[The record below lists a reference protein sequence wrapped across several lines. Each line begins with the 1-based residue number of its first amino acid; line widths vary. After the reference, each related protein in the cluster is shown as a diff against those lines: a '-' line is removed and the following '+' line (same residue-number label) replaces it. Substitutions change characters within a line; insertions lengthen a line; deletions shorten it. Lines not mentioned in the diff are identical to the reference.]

1 MAGAPMTTILD
12 PLHLPLHGSR
22 LIEASAG
29 TGKTWTIAALYLRLI
44 LGHGAEGERFARAL
58 LPEDILVMTFTRAA
72 TQELKERIRD
82 RLQSAARYFLG
93 SDHATPPDPFLE
105 TLLADYSSPKTRAQ
119 AAHQLVLAA
128 DAMDDS
134 AIFTIDA
141 WCQRTLREHA
151 FATGSDFRETLLLD
165 ETDLRDDAVRDFWR
179 QEIYPLS
186 EPALSEVIQL
196 FSSPDKVRQET
207 ETLCRLDPPL
217 PAPKSTLA
225 DWLPAAVTAPRRQLA
240 ALKAQ
245 WAAEHDAFAEWLL
258 GLVNGPKANNPLNGN
273 SLSAAIVTRTL
284 AALRDWADHSDIL
297 IPDEPDKCQ
306 RLSASKLPDYC
317 KNKPPLV
324 VHPAAELL
332 DTLLSELEA
341 IAQQFTQLY
350 GEIRSH
356 AAAWINARL
365 SQLKAQSGQVSF
377 TDYQQRLAGVLHD
390 KTQGPALAARLRQ
403 KYPAA
408 LIDEFQDTS
417 ALQYQVFD
425 DIYHAADNDPDTLL
439 LLIGDP
445 KQSIYAFRGAD
456 IDSYLQARRLTEGRH
471 YALGINYRS
480 SHALVSALN
489 TLYTAAEHDDPQGA
503 FAHAAPGADNPLPYQ
518 PVQAHGHEKHWQTA
532 GQPAP
537 ALTFWAATESLTK
550 DHYKALLSE
559 QTAECIATLLAD
571 PTAGFAA
578 DGKDPKPVQPKDI
591 AILVRDRHEAASI
604 RQALNRRQLR
614 SVFLSA
620 QDSVYASEE
629 ARELLLWLEAVAEPE
644 DARRLRVALALPL
657 LRQTLSALD
666 AFNQDEAAWEA
677 QLEQFQDLSRQ
688 WRRQGVLA
696 MLHHG
701 IHQFGIAA
709 RLLTQPEGERRLTNL
724 LHLGELLQQAS
735 ATLDGPEALIRHL
748 REAIAAGSDQSGAHI
763 LRLESDAELL
773 RVVTIHAAKGL
784 QYPLVFLPFIA
795 TSKAARASPFTVTHS
810 AEGQP
815 AIRWESGDTAAAERA
830 RLQEDLR
837 LLYVALSRAEHA
849 LWLGLAAPK
858 NAGTPIFASSAIAH
872 LLGSERP
879 ARDLATLLEDCARL
893 SPEIRV
899 ETLANDIPTTLAVQ
913 HCNNT
918 LNPPAEYTASF
929 EKHWGVASFSHL
941 VRDLAADPSAPLT
954 PRRAQTG
961 APWHRY
967 PQGRNAG
974 SFLHDQLQHLA
985 QNGFAQTGQDLFA
998 ERLRKAC
1005 TQADLSN
1012 WAEETAE
1019 WLQAIVHSPLAP
1031 LPATLH
1037 DLTDYQSEMAFWF
1050 PSDAL
1055 RSDDLDRLCKQ
1066 HIFPGAERPK
1076 LPQRVIHGMMRGF
1089 VDLVFSHAGRYYVL
1103 DYKSNVLGGG
1113 DAEYHAEA
1121 LRDATLGHR
1130 YELQS
1135 SLYQLALHRL
1145 LRQRMGNSYRP
1156 ATQLGG
1162 TLFFFLRGLRG
1173 PEQGMLH
1180 LPADLALLD
1189 ALDGLFGLPQ
1199 RIAQP

>member
-1 MAGAPMTTILD
+1 MTTILD
-12 PLHLPLHGSR
+12 PLHLPLRGSR

-44 LGHGAEGERFARAL
+44 LGHGREDECFTRAL

-82 RLQSAARYFLG
+82 RLQHAAQYFRRT
-93 SDHATPPDPFLE
+93 DTPAEPDAFLE
-105 TLLADYSSPKTRAQ
+105 ALLADHPDPKARAQ

-165 ETDLRDDAVRDFWR
+165 ETDLRNDAVRDFWR
-179 QEIYPLS
+179 QEIYPLT
-186 EPALSEVIQL
+186 EPALSEVLQL
-196 FSSPDKVRQET
+196 FSSPDKVQQET
-207 ETLCRLDPPL
+207 DALRRLDPPL
-217 PAPKSTLA
+217 PAPVSTLA

-240 ALKAQ
+240 ALKVQ

-258 GLVNGPKANNPLNGN
+258 GILQGPKSSNPLNGK
-273 SLSAAIVTRTL
+273 SISVAIVTRTL
-284 AALRDWADHSDIL
+284 AALRGWADRPEIL
-297 IPDEPDKCQ
+297 LPDELAMCQ
-306 RLSASKLPDYC
+306 RLTASNLPSYC
-317 KNKPPLV
+317 NKNQTITPP
-324 VHPAAELL
+324 PAAEVL
-332 DTLLSELEA
+332 DTLFSALEA
-341 IAQQFTQLY
+341 IAQQFTQLH
-350 GEIRSH
+350 GAIRSH

-365 SQLKAQSGQVSF
+365 SQLKARSGQVSF

-390 KTQGPALAARLRQ
+390 KIQGPALAARLRQ

-417 ALQYQVFD
+417 ALQYQLFD

-489 TLYTAAEHDDPQGA
+489 ALYTAAEHTDTQGA
-503 FAHAAPGADNPLPYQ
+503 FAYAAPGADNPLPYQ
-518 PVQAHGHEKHWQTA
+518 PVRAHGHEKLWQVA
-532 GQPAP
+532 KQPAP
-537 ALTFWAATESLTK
+537 ALTFWAATGSLTK

-559 QTAECIATLLAD
+559 QAAECIATLLAD
-571 PTAGFAA
+571 PTAVFAE

-591 AILVRDRHEAASI
+591 AILVRDRFEAASI
-604 RQALNRRQLR
+604 RQALHRRQLR
-614 SVFLSA
+614 SVFLSER
-620 QDSVYASEE
+620 DSVYTSHE
-629 ARELLLWLEAVAEPE
+629 ARDLLLWLEAVADPE

-657 LRQTLSALD
+657 LGQPLSILD
-666 AFNQDEAAWEA
+666 AFNQDETAWEA

-696 MLHHG
+696 MLHHS

-748 REAIAAGSDQSGAHI
+748 HEAIAAGSDQSDAHI

-773 RVVTIHAAKGL
+773 RVVTVHAAKGL

-795 TSKAARASPFTVTHS
+795 TSKVARASPFTVTHS
-810 AEGQP
+810 AAGQP
-815 AIRWESGDTAAAERA
+815 AIHWESGDTAAAERA

-837 LLYVALSRAEHA
+837 LLYVALTRAEHA

-858 NAGTPIFASSAIAH
+858 TAGTPIFASSAVAH

-899 ETLANDIPTTLAVQ
+899 EMLTNNIPTTLAVQ

-918 LNPPAEYTASF
+918 LNPPAEYPASF

-974 SFLHDQLQHLA
+974 SFLHDQLQRLA

-998 ERLRKAC
+998 EQLHKAC
-1005 TQADLSN
+1005 TQAGLSD
-1012 WAEETAE
+1012 WAEESAE
-1019 WLQAIVHSPLAP
+1019 WLQAIIHSPLAP

-1066 HIFPGAERPK
+1066 HVFPGAERPK

-1089 VDLVFSHAGRYYVL
+1089 MDLIFSHAGRYYVL

-1113 DAEYHAEA
+1113 DAEYHAGA

-1145 LRQRMGNSYRP
+1145 LRQRMGSSYRP

-1162 TLFFFLRGLRG
+1162 TLFFFLRGLHG

-1189 ALDGLFGLPQ
+1189 ALDDLFGLPQ
-1199 RIAQP
+1199 RIAQPCVSP

>member
-1 MAGAPMTTILD
+1 MTTILD

-29 TGKTWTIAALYLRLI
+29 TGKTWTIAALYLRMI
-44 LGHGAEGERFARAL
+44 LGHGSEAERFPRPL

-82 RLQSAARYFLG
+82 RLQTAARYFRG
-93 SDHATPPDPFLE
+93 TEHPARPDPFLE
-105 TLLADYSSPKTRAQ
+105 ALLADHPDPVVRAR
-119 AAHQLVLAA
+119 AAHQLALAA

-179 QEIYPLS
+179 QEVYPLS
-186 EPALSEVIQL
+186 EPALGEVLQL
-196 FSSPDKVRQET
+196 FSSPDKIRQET
-207 ETLCRLDPPL
+207 EALCKLDPPL
-217 PAPKSTLA
+217 PVPESTLA
-225 DWLPAAVTAPRRQLA
+225 DWLPDALAAPRRQLA
-240 ALKAQ
+240 TLKAQ
-245 WAAEHDAFAEWLL
+245 WAAEHDAFAEWLS
-258 GLVNGPKANNPLNGN
+258 GLVNGPKADNPLNGN
-273 SLSAAIVTRTL
+273 TLSAAIVSRAL
-284 AALRDWADHSDIL
+284 AALRDWADHSDPL

-306 RLSASKLPDYC
+306 RLSASKLPEYC

-324 VHPAAELL
+324 LHPAAETL
-332 DTLLSELEA
+332 DTLFRELET
-341 IAQQFTQLY
+341 IAQQFTRLH
-350 GEIRSH
+350 GEIRTH

-365 SQLKAQSGQVSF
+365 SRLKAQSGQVSF
-377 TDYQQRLAGVLHD
+377 ADYQRRLARVLRD

-417 ALQYQVFD
+417 TLQYQIFD
-425 DIYHAADNDPDTLL
+425 DIYHAADNNPDTLL

-456 IDSYLQARRLTEGRH
+456 IGSYLQARRLTEGRH
-471 YALGINYRS
+471 YALGTNYRS

-489 TLYTAAEHDDPQGA
+489 AIYTAAEHDDPQGA
-503 FAHAAPGADNPLPYQ
+503 FAYAAPGADNPLPYQ
-518 PVQAHGHEKHWQTA
+518 PVQAHGHQKVWRIHGKA
-532 GQPAP
+532 AP
-537 ALTFWAATESLTK
+537 ALTFWGAGEKLNKGDYLERCAAQ
-550 DHYKALLSE
+550 A
-559 QTAECIATLLAD
+559 AECIVGLLD
-571 PTAGFAA
+571 NPEAGFAQEGEITRRLEA
-578 DGKDPKPVQPKDI
+578 KDI

-604 RQALNRRQLR
+604 RQALHHRQLR
-614 SVFLSA
+614 SVFLSE

-657 LRQTLSALD
+657 LGQPLSALD
-666 AFNQDEAAWEA
+666 AFHQNETAWEA

-696 MLHHG
+696 MLHHS

-735 ATLDGPEALIRHL
+735 ATIDGPEALVRHL
-748 REAIAAGSDQSGAHI
+748 RQAIAAGSDQSDAHI
-763 LRLESDAELL
+763 LRLESDAGLL

-795 TSKAARASPFTVTHS
+795 TCKAARANPFTVIHS

-815 AIRWESGDTAAAERA
+815 AIHWESGDTTAAERA

-837 LLYVALSRAEHA
+837 LLYVALTRAEHA

-858 NAGTPIFASSAIAH
+858 TAGTPIFAGSAIAH
-872 LLGSERP
+872 LLGSERT

-893 SPEIRV
+893 SPEIVV
-899 ETLANDIPTTLAVQ
+899 ETLPDSIPTTLFVRPR
-913 HCNNT
+913 NNAH
-918 LNPPAEYTASF
+918 NPPAEYTASF

-941 VRDLAADPSAPLT
+941 VRELPADPAAPPT
-954 PRRAQTG
+954 PRRAQAG

-967 PQGRNAG
+967 PQGMNAG
-974 SFLHDQLQHLA
+974 TFLHDQLQRLA
-985 QNGFAQTGQDLFA
+985 QNGFAQIGQDHFVEQLH
-998 ERLRKAC
+998 KTC
-1005 TQADLSN
+1005 TQAGLGD
-1012 WAEETAE
+1012 WVGETAE

-1031 LPATLH
+1031 LTAALCDLSDTL
-1037 DLTDYQSEMAFWF
+1037 SEMAFWF

-1055 RSDDLDRLCKQ
+1055 RSDDLDRLCQQ
-1066 HIFPGAERPK
+1066 HIFPGADRPR

-1089 VDLVFSHAGRYYVL
+1089 MDLVFEQGGRYYVL
-1103 DYKSNVLGGG
+1103 DYKSNVLGSE
-1113 DAEYHAEA
+1113 DADYHAKA

-1145 LRQRMGNSYRP
+1145 LRQRMGSRYRP
-1156 ATQLGG
+1156 ETHLGG
-1162 TLFFFLRGLRG
+1162 TLFFFLRGLQG
-1173 PEQGMLH
+1173 PERGVLH

-1189 ALDGLFGLPQ
+1189 ALDGLFGWPQ
-1199 RIAQP
+1199 RATQP

>member
-1 MAGAPMTTILD
+1 MAGAPVTTILD

-44 LGHGAEGERFARAL
+44 LGHGAEGERFTRAL

-82 RLQSAARYFLG
+82 RLQTAAQYFRRTD
-93 SDHATPPDPFLE
+93 SPTAPDSLLE
-105 TLLADYSSPKTRAQ
+105 ALLADYAAPRTRAQ
-119 AAHQLVLAA
+119 AAHQLALAA

-179 QEIYPLS
+179 QEIYPLGES
-186 EPALSEVIQL
+186 ALSEILQL

-207 ETLCRLDPPL
+207 EALCRLDPPL
-217 PAPKSTLA
+217 PAPESSLA

-240 ALKAQ
+240 VLKAQ

-258 GLVNGPKANNPLNGN
+258 GIIQGPKADNPLNGK
-273 SLSAAIVTRTL
+273 SLSVAIVTRTL
-284 AALRDWADHSDIL
+284 AALHEWADCPEIL
-297 IPDEPDKCQ
+297 VPDELAMCQ
-306 RLSASKLPDYC
+306 RLTASNLPFYC
-317 KNKPPLV
+317 NKDKTITPP
-324 VHPAAELL
+324 PAAAVL
-332 DTLLSELEA
+332 DTLFSELET
-341 IAQQFTQLY
+341 ITQQFSQLH
-350 GEIRSH
+350 GAIRSH

-365 SQLKAQSGQVSF
+365 SQLKARSGQVSF
-377 TDYQQRLAGVLHD
+377 TDYQRRLAGVLHD
-390 KTQGPALAARLRQ
+390 NTQGPALAARLRQ

-417 ALQYQVFD
+417 ALQYQIFD

-471 YALGINYRS
+471 YALGTNYRS

-489 TLYTAAEHDDPQGA
+489 ALYTAAEHTDTQGA
-503 FAHAAPGADNPLPYQ
+503 FAYAAPGTDNPLPYQ
-518 PVQAHGHEKHWQTA
+518 PVRTHGHEKCWQT
-532 GQPAP
+532 GGLPAP

-559 QTAECIATLLAD
+559 QAAECIATLLAD
-571 PTAGFAA
+571 PTAVFAE
-578 DGKDPKPVQPKDI
+578 DGKNSKPVQPKDI

-604 RQALNRRQLR
+604 RQALHRRQLR
-614 SVFLSA
+614 SVFLSER
-620 QDSVYASEE
+620 DSVYTSHE
-629 ARELLLWLEAVAEPE
+629 ARDLLLWLEAVADPE

-657 LRQTLSALD
+657 LDQPLSTLD
-666 AFNQDEAAWEA
+666 AFNQDETVWET

-696 MLHHG
+696 MLHHS

-748 REAIAAGSDQSGAHI
+748 HEAIAAGSDQSDAHI

-810 AEGQP
+810 AEGQL

-837 LLYVALSRAEHA
+837 LLYVALTRAEHA

-899 ETLANDIPTTLAVQ
+899 ETLTNNIPTTLAVQ
-913 HCNNT
+913 HHNDAH
-918 LNPPAEYTASF
+918 NPPAEYTASF

-941 VRDLAADPSAPLT
+941 VRDLPADPSAPLT

-967 PQGRNAG
+967 PQGMNAG
-974 SFLHDQLQHLA
+974 TFLHEQLQRLA
-985 QNGFAQTGQDLFA
+985 LNGFVQTGQDHLA
-998 ERLRKAC
+998 EPLHKAC
-1005 TQADLSN
+1005 RQAGLGD
-1012 WAEETAE
+1012 WAEATAE
-1019 WLQAIVHSPLAP
+1019 WLRAIVHSPLAP

-1037 DLTDYQSEMAFWF
+1037 ELTDYQSEMAFWF

-1066 HIFPGAERPK
+1066 HIFPGADRPR

-1089 VDLVFSHAGRYYVL
+1089 MDLVFSHAGRYYVL
-1103 DYKSNVLGGG
+1103 DYKSNVLGSE
-1113 DAEYHAEA
+1113 DADYHAEA

-1145 LRQRMGNSYRP
+1145 LRQRMGSRYRP
-1156 ATQLGG
+1156 GIHLGG
-1162 TLFFFLRGLRG
+1162 TLFFFLRGLQG

-1199 RIAQP
+1199 CATQP

>member
-1 MAGAPMTTILD
+1 
-12 PLHLPLHGSR
+12 
-22 LIEASAG
+22 
-29 TGKTWTIAALYLRLI
+29 
-44 LGHGAEGERFARAL
+44 
-58 LPEDILVMTFTRAA
+58 
-72 TQELKERIRD
+72 
-82 RLQSAARYFLG
+82 
-93 SDHATPPDPFLE
+93 
-105 TLLADYSSPKTRAQ
+105 
-119 AAHQLVLAA
+119 
-128 DAMDDS
+128 
-134 AIFTIDA
+134 
-141 WCQRTLREHA
+141 
-151 FATGSDFRETLLLD
+151 
-165 ETDLRDDAVRDFWR
+165 
-179 QEIYPLS
+179 
-186 EPALSEVIQL
+186 
-196 FSSPDKVRQET
+196 
-207 ETLCRLDPPL
+207 
-217 PAPKSTLA
+217 LA

-240 ALKAQ
+240 ALKVQ

-258 GLVNGPKANNPLNGN
+258 GILQGPKSSNPLNGK
-273 SLSAAIVTRTL
+273 SISVAIVTRTL
-284 AALRDWADHSDIL
+284 AALRGWADRPEIL
-297 IPDEPDKCQ
+297 LPDELAMCQ
-306 RLSASKLPDYC
+306 RLTASNLPSYC
-317 KNKPPLV
+317 NKNQTITPP
-324 VHPAAELL
+324 PAAEVL
-332 DTLLSELEA
+332 DTLFSALEA
-341 IAQQFTQLY
+341 IAQQFTQLH
-350 GEIRSH
+350 GAIRSH

-365 SQLKAQSGQVSF
+365 SQLKARSGQVSF

-390 KTQGPALAARLRQ
+390 KFQGPALAARLRQ

-417 ALQYQVFD
+417 ALQYQIFD

-489 TLYTAAEHDDPQGA
+489 ALYTAAEHTDTQGA
-503 FAHAAPGADNPLPYQ
+503 FAYAAPGADNPLPYQ
-518 PVQAHGHEKHWQTA
+518 PVRAHGHEKLWQVA
-532 GQPAP
+532 KQPAP

-571 PTAGFAA
+571 PTAVFAE

-591 AILVRDRHEAASI
+591 AILVRDRFEAASI
-604 RQALNRRQLR
+604 RQALHRRQLR
-614 SVFLSA
+614 SVFLSER
-620 QDSVYASEE
+620 DSVYTSHE
-629 ARELLLWLEAVAEPE
+629 ARDLLLWLEAVADPE

-657 LRQTLSALD
+657 LGQPLSILD
-666 AFNQDEAAWEA
+666 AFNQDETAWEA

-696 MLHHG
+696 MLHHS

-748 REAIAAGSDQSGAHI
+748 HEAIAAGSDQNDAHI

-815 AIRWESGDTAAAERA
+815 AIHWESGDTTAAERA

-837 LLYVALSRAEHA
+837 LLYVALTRAEHA

-899 ETLANDIPTTLAVQ
+899 EMLTNNIPTTLAVQ
-913 HCNNT
+913 HYNNT
-918 LNPPAEYTASF
+918 LNPPAEYTTSF

-974 SFLHDQLQHLA
+974 SFLHDQLQRLA

-998 ERLRKAC
+998 EQLHKAC
-1005 TQADLSN
+1005 TQAGLSD
-1012 WAEETAE
+1012 WVEETAE

-1066 HIFPGAERPK
+1066 HVFPGAERPK

-1089 VDLVFSHAGRYYVL
+1089 MDLVFSHAGRYYVL

-1145 LRQRMGNSYRP
+1145 LRQRMGSSYRP

-1162 TLFFFLRGLRG
+1162 TLFFFLRGLHG

-1189 ALDGLFGLPQ
+1189 ALDDLFGLPQ
-1199 RIAQP
+1199 RIAQPCASP

>member
-1 MAGAPMTTILD
+1 MTTILD

-29 TGKTWTIAALYLRLI
+29 TGKTWTIAALYLRMI
-44 LGHGAEGERFARAL
+44 LGHGSEGERFPRPL

-82 RLQSAARYFLG
+82 RLQTAARYFRG
-93 SDHATPPDPFLE
+93 TEHPTRPDPFLE
-105 TLLADYSSPKTRAQ
+105 ALLADHPDPVVRAR
-119 AAHQLVLAA
+119 AAHQLALAA

-179 QEIYPLS
+179 QEVYPLS
-186 EPALSEVIQL
+186 EPALGEVLQL
-196 FSSPDKVRQET
+196 FSSPAKIRQET
-207 ETLCRLDPPL
+207 EALYKLDPPL
-217 PAPKSTLA
+217 PAPESTLA
-225 DWLPAAVTAPRRQLA
+225 DWLPDALAAPRRRLA
-240 ALKAQ
+240 TLKAQ
-245 WAAEHDAFAEWLL
+245 WAAEHDAFAEWLF

-273 SLSAAIVTRTL
+273 RLSAAMVTRTL
-284 AALRDWADHSDIL
+284 AALRDWADHPDIW
-297 IPDEPDKCQ
+297 IPGEADTCQ
-306 RLSASKLPDYC
+306 RLSASKLPEYC

-324 VHPAAELL
+324 IHPAAETL
-332 DTLLSELEA
+332 DTLFSALET
-341 IAQQFTQLY
+341 ITQQFAQLR
-350 GEIRSH
+350 GEIRTH

-365 SQLKAQSGQVSF
+365 GQLKAQSGQVSF
-377 TDYQQRLAGVLHD
+377 ADYQQRLARVLHD

-417 ALQYQVFD
+417 ALQYQIFD

-456 IDSYLQARRLTEGRH
+456 IGSYLQARRLTEGRH
-471 YALGINYRS
+471 YALGTNYRS

-489 TLYTAAEHDDPQGA
+489 AIYTAAEHDNPQGA
-503 FAHAAPGADNPLPYQ
+503 FAYAAPGADNPLPYQ
-518 PVQAHGHEKHWQTA
+518 PVQAHGHEKVWQIN
-532 GQPAP
+532 GKSAP
-537 ALTFWAATESLTK
+537 ALTFWDAGEKLNKGDYLERCAAQ
-550 DHYKALLSE
+550 A
-559 QTAECIATLLAD
+559 AECIAGLLDD
-571 PTAGFAA
+571 PKAGFAREGEITRRLEA
-578 DGKDPKPVQPKDI
+578 KDM

-604 RQALNRRQLR
+604 RQALHHRRLR
-614 SVFLSA
+614 SVFLSER
-620 QDSVYASEE
+620 DSVYASEE

-657 LRQTLSALD
+657 LGQSLSALD
-666 AFNQDEAAWEA
+666 ALHQDEAAWEA

-696 MLHHG
+696 MLHHS

-735 ATLDGPEALIRHL
+735 ATLDGPDALIRHL
-748 REAIAAGSDQSGAHI
+748 REAIAAGSDQSDAHI
-763 LRLESDAELL
+763 LRLESDAGLL

-795 TSKAARASPFTVTHS
+795 TCRPARANPFTIIHS
-810 AEGQP
+810 ADGQP
-815 AIRWESGDTAAAERA
+815 AIHWESGDTTAAERA

-837 LLYVALSRAEHA
+837 LLYVALTRAEHA
-849 LWLGLAAPK
+849 LWLGLAERQDRK
-858 NAGTPIFASSAIAH
+858 SPIFTGSAIAH
-872 LLGSERP
+872 LLGSEHP
-879 ARDLATLLEDCARL
+879 ARNLATLLEDCARL
-893 SPEIRV
+893 SPEIVV
-899 ETLANDIPTTLAVQ
+899 ETLPDSIPTTLVVR
-913 HCNNT
+913 HHNNAH
-918 LNPPAEYTASF
+918 NPPAEYTASF

-941 VRDLAADPSAPLT
+941 MRELPADPAAPLT

-974 SFLHDQLQHLA
+974 TFLHDQLQRLA
-985 QNGFAQTGQDLFA
+985 QNGFAQAGQNHFA
-998 ERLRKAC
+998 EQLHKTCA
-1005 TQADLSN
+1005 QAGLGD
-1012 WAEETAE
+1012 WVEATAE
-1019 WLQAIVHSPLAP
+1019 WLQAIVHTPLAP
-1031 LPATLH
+1031 LTATLC
-1037 DLTDYQSEMAFWF
+1037 DLSDTRSEMAFWF

-1055 RSDDLDRLCKQ
+1055 RSDNLDRICQQ
-1066 HIFPGAERPK
+1066 HIFPGADRPR

-1089 VDLVFSHAGRYYVL
+1089 MDLVFEQGGRYYVL
-1103 DYKSNVLGGG
+1103 DYKSNVLGSE
-1113 DAEYHAEA
+1113 DADYHAKA

-1145 LRQRMGNSYRP
+1145 LRQRMGSRYRP
-1156 ATQLGG
+1156 ETHLGG
-1162 TLFFFLRGLRG
+1162 TLFFFLRGLQG

-1189 ALDGLFGLPQ
+1189 ALDDLFGLPQ
-1199 RIAQP
+1199 RATQP

>member
-1 MAGAPMTTILD
+1 MTTILD
-12 PLHLPLHGSR
+12 PLHLPLRGSR

-44 LGHGAEGERFARAL
+44 LGHGREDECFTRAL

-82 RLQSAARYFLG
+82 RLQHAAQYFRRT
-93 SDHATPPDPFLE
+93 DTPAEPDAFLE
-105 TLLADYSSPKTRAQ
+105 ALLADHPDPKARAQ

-165 ETDLRDDAVRDFWR
+165 ETDLRNDAVRDFWR
-179 QEIYPLS
+179 QEIYPLT
-186 EPALSEVIQL
+186 EPALSEILQL
-196 FSSPDKVRQET
+196 FSSPDKVQQET
-207 ETLCRLDPPL
+207 DALRRLDPPL
-217 PAPKSTLA
+217 PAPVSTLA

-240 ALKAQ
+240 ALKVQ

-258 GLVNGPKANNPLNGN
+258 GILQGPKSSNPLNGK
-273 SLSAAIVTRTL
+273 SISVAIVTRTL
-284 AALRDWADHSDIL
+284 AALRGWADRPEIL
-297 IPDEPDKCQ
+297 LPDELAMCQ
-306 RLSASKLPDYC
+306 RLTASNLPSYC
-317 KNKPPLV
+317 NKNQTITPP
-324 VHPAAELL
+324 PAAEVL
-332 DTLLSELEA
+332 DTLFSALEA
-341 IAQQFTQLY
+341 IAQQFTQLH
-350 GEIRSH
+350 GAIRSH

-365 SQLKAQSGQVSF
+365 SQLKARSGQVSF

-390 KTQGPALAARLRQ
+390 KIQGPALAARLRQ

-417 ALQYQVFD
+417 ALQYQIFD

-489 TLYTAAEHDDPQGA
+489 ALYTAAEHTDTQGA
-503 FAHAAPGADNPLPYQ
+503 FAYAAPGADNPLPYQ
-518 PVQAHGHEKHWQTA
+518 PVRAHGHEKLWQVTK
-532 GQPAP
+532 QPAP

-571 PTAGFAA
+571 PTAVFAE

-591 AILVRDRHEAASI
+591 AILVRDRFEAASI
-604 RQALNRRQLR
+604 RQALHRRQLR
-614 SVFLSA
+614 SVFLSER
-620 QDSVYASEE
+620 DSVYTSHE
-629 ARELLLWLEAVAEPE
+629 ARDLLLWLEAVADPE

-657 LRQTLSALD
+657 LGQPLSILD
-666 AFNQDEAAWEA
+666 AFNQDETAWEA

-696 MLHHG
+696 MLHHS

-748 REAIAAGSDQSGAHI
+748 HEAIAAGSDQNDAHI

-810 AEGQP
+810 AAGQP
-815 AIRWESGDTAAAERA
+815 AIHWESGDTTAAERA

-837 LLYVALSRAEHA
+837 LLYVALTRAEHA

-899 ETLANDIPTTLAVQ
+899 EMLTNNIPTTLAVQ
-913 HCNNT
+913 HYNNT
-918 LNPPAEYTASF
+918 LNPPAEYPASF

-974 SFLHDQLQHLA
+974 SFLHEQLQRLA

-998 ERLRKAC
+998 EQLHKAC
-1005 TQADLSN
+1005 TQAGLSD
-1012 WAEETAE
+1012 WAEESAE
-1019 WLQAIVHSPLAP
+1019 WLQAIIHSPLAP

-1066 HIFPGAERPK
+1066 HVFPGAERPK

-1089 VDLVFSHAGRYYVL
+1089 MDLVFSHAGRYYVL

-1145 LRQRMGNSYRP
+1145 LRQRMGSSYRP

-1162 TLFFFLRGLRG
+1162 TLFFFLRGLHG

-1189 ALDGLFGLPQ
+1189 ALDDLFGLPQ
-1199 RIAQP
+1199 RIAQPCVSP

>member
-82 RLQSAARYFLG
+82 RLQSAARYFRCP
-93 SDHATPPDPFLE
+93 DHATQPDPFLE
-105 TLLADYSSPKTRAQ
+105 TLLADYSNPKARAQ
-119 AAHQLVLAA
+119 AAHQLALAA

-179 QEIYPLS
+179 QEVYPLS
-186 EPALSEVIQL
+186 EPALSEILQL

-217 PAPKSTLA
+217 PAPKFTLA
-225 DWLPAAVTAPRRQLA
+225 DWLPAATTAPRRQLA
-240 ALKAQ
+240 TLKAQ

-273 SLSAAIVTRTL
+273 SLSAAIVTRIL

-324 VHPAAELL
+324 VHPAAEVL
-332 DTLLSELEA
+332 DTLFSALET
-341 IAQQFTQLY
+341 IAQQFTQLH
-350 GEIRSH
+350 GEIRTH
-356 AAAWINARL
+356 AAAWINDRL
-365 SQLKAQSGQVSF
+365 NQLKAQSGQISF
-377 TDYQQRLAGVLHD
+377 TDYQQRLARVLHD

-403 KYPAA
+403 KYPAT

-417 ALQYQVFD
+417 ALQYQIFD
-425 DIYHAADNDPDTLL
+425 DIYHAADNNPDTLL

-456 IDSYLQARRLTEGRH
+456 IDSYLQARRRTEGRH
-471 YALGINYRS
+471 YALSTNYRS

-503 FAHAAPGADNPLPYQ
+503 FAYAAPGADNPLPYQ
-518 PVQAHGHEKHWQTA
+518 PVQAHGHEKRWQTA
-532 GQPAP
+532 GQPAL

-571 PTAGFAA
+571 PTAGFAE
-578 DGKDPKPVQPKDI
+578 DGKGPQQIQPKDI

-620 QDSVYASEE
+620 RDSVYASEE
-629 ARELLLWLEAVAEPE
+629 ARELLLWLEAVAAPE

-657 LRQTLSALD
+657 LGQTLSALD

-696 MLHHG
+696 MLHHS

-748 REAIAAGSDQSGAHI
+748 REVIAAESDQSDAHI

-795 TSKAARASPFTVTHS
+795 TCKAAKTSPFTVSHS

-815 AIRWESGDTAAAERA
+815 AIHWESGDTAAAERA

-837 LLYVALSRAEHA
+837 LLYVALTRAEHA

-858 NAGTPIFASSAIAH
+858 TAGTPIFAGSAIAH
-872 LLGSERP
+872 LLGSQCP

-893 SPEIRV
+893 SPEIVV
-899 ETLANDIPTTLAVQ
+899 ETLPDSIPTTPATQ
-913 HCNNT
+913 HDDGAH
-918 LNPPAEYTASF
+918 NPPAEYTASF

-941 VRDLAADPSAPLT
+941 VRDLPADPSAPLT

-967 PQGRNAG
+967 PQGMNAG
-974 SFLHDQLQHLA
+974 TFLHDQLQRLA
-985 QNGFAQTGQDLFA
+985 QNGFAQTGQDHFA
-998 ERLRKAC
+998 EQLHKAC
-1005 TQADLSN
+1005 TQAGLSD

-1031 LPATLH
+1031 LTATLC
-1037 DLTDYQSEMAFWF
+1037 DLSDTQSEMAFWF

-1066 HIFPGAERPK
+1066 HIFPGADRPR

-1089 VDLVFSHAGRYYVL
+1089 MDLVFKQGGRYYVL
-1103 DYKSNVLGGG
+1103 DYKSNVLGSE
-1113 DAEYHAEA
+1113 DADYHAEA
-1121 LRDATLGHR
+1121 LRNATLSHR

-1145 LRQRMGNSYRP
+1145 LRQRMGSRYRP
-1156 ATQLGG
+1156 GTHLGG
-1162 TLFFFLRGLRG
+1162 TLFFFLRGLQG
-1173 PEQGMLH
+1173 PGQGMLH

-1199 RIAQP
+1199 RATQP

>member
-1 MAGAPMTTILD
+1 MTTILD
-12 PLHLPLHGSR
+12 PLHLPLRGSR

-44 LGHGAEGERFARAL
+44 LGHGREDECFTRAL

-82 RLQSAARYFLG
+82 RLQHAAQYFRRT
-93 SDHATPPDPFLE
+93 DTPAEPDAFLE
-105 TLLADYSSPKTRAQ
+105 ALLADHPDPKARAQ

-165 ETDLRDDAVRDFWR
+165 ETDLRNDAVRDFWR
-179 QEIYPLS
+179 QEIYPLT
-186 EPALSEVIQL
+186 EPALSEILQL
-196 FSSPDKVRQET
+196 FSSPDKVQQET
-207 ETLCRLDPPL
+207 DALRRLDPPL
-217 PAPKSTLA
+217 PAPVSTLA

-240 ALKAQ
+240 ALKVQ

-258 GLVNGPKANNPLNGN
+258 GILQGPKSSNPLNGK
-273 SLSAAIVTRTL
+273 SISVAIVTRTL
-284 AALRDWADHSDIL
+284 AALRGWADRPEIL
-297 IPDEPDKCQ
+297 LPDELAMCQ
-306 RLSASKLPDYC
+306 RLTASNLPSYC
-317 KNKPPLV
+317 NKNQTITPP
-324 VHPAAELL
+324 PAAEVL
-332 DTLLSELEA
+332 DTLFSALEA
-341 IAQQFTQLY
+341 IAQQFTQLH
-350 GEIRSH
+350 GAIRSH

-365 SQLKAQSGQVSF
+365 SQLKTRSGQVSF

-390 KTQGPALAARLRQ
+390 KIQGPALAARLRQ

-417 ALQYQVFD
+417 ALQYQIFD

-489 TLYTAAEHDDPQGA
+489 ALYTAAEHTDTQGA
-503 FAHAAPGADNPLPYQ
+503 FAYAAPGADNPLPYQ
-518 PVQAHGHEKHWQTA
+518 PVRAHGHEKLWQVA
-532 GQPAP
+532 KQPAP

-559 QTAECIATLLAD
+559 QAAECIATLLAD
-571 PTAGFAA
+571 PTAVFAE

-591 AILVRDRHEAASI
+591 AILVRDRFEAASI
-604 RQALNRRQLR
+604 RQALHRRQLR
-614 SVFLSA
+614 SVFLSER
-620 QDSVYASEE
+620 DSVYTSHE
-629 ARELLLWLEAVAEPE
+629 ARDLLLWLEAVADPE

-657 LRQTLSALD
+657 LGQPLSILD
-666 AFNQDEAAWEA
+666 AFNQDETAWEA

-696 MLHHG
+696 MLHHS

-748 REAIAAGSDQSGAHI
+748 HEAIAAGSDQSDAHI

-810 AEGQP
+810 AAGQP
-815 AIRWESGDTAAAERA
+815 AIHWESGDTTTAERA

-837 LLYVALSRAEHA
+837 LLYVALTRAEHA

-899 ETLANDIPTTLAVQ
+899 EMLTNNIPTTLAVQ
-913 HCNNT
+913 HYNNT

-974 SFLHDQLQHLA
+974 SFLHEQLQRLA

-998 ERLRKAC
+998 EQLHKAC
-1005 TQADLSN
+1005 TQAGLSD
-1012 WAEETAE
+1012 WAEESAE
-1019 WLQAIVHSPLAP
+1019 WLQAIIHSPLAP

-1066 HIFPGAERPK
+1066 HVFPGAERPK

-1089 VDLVFSHAGRYYVL
+1089 MDLVFSHAGRYYVL

-1145 LRQRMGNSYRP
+1145 LRQRMGSSYRP

-1162 TLFFFLRGLRG
+1162 TLFFFLRGLHG

-1189 ALDGLFGLPQ
+1189 ALDDLFGLPQ
-1199 RIAQP
+1199 RIAQPCVSP

>member
-1 MAGAPMTTILD
+1 MTTILD
-12 PLHLPLHGSR
+12 PLHLPLRGSR

-44 LGHGAEGERFARAL
+44 LGHGREDECFTRAL

-82 RLQSAARYFLG
+82 RLQHAARYFRRT
-93 SDHATPPDPFLE
+93 DTPAEPDAFLE
-105 TLLADYSSPKTRAQ
+105 ALLADHPDPKARAQ
-119 AAHQLVLAA
+119 AAHQLLLAA

-165 ETDLRDDAVRDFWR
+165 ETDLRNDAVRDFWR
-179 QEIYPLS
+179 QEIYPLT
-186 EPALSEVIQL
+186 EPALSEVLQL
-196 FSSPDKVRQET
+196 FSSPDKVQQET
-207 ETLCRLDPPL
+207 DALRRLDPPL
-217 PAPKSTLA
+217 PAPVSTLA

-240 ALKAQ
+240 ALKVQ

-258 GLVNGPKANNPLNGN
+258 GILQGPKSSNPLNGK
-273 SLSAAIVTRTL
+273 SISVAIVTRTL
-284 AALRDWADHSDIL
+284 AALRGWADHPEIL
-297 IPDEPDKCQ
+297 LPDELAMCQ
-306 RLSASKLPDYC
+306 RLTASNLPSYC
-317 KNKPPLV
+317 NKNQTITPP
-324 VHPAAELL
+324 PAAEVL
-332 DTLLSELEA
+332 DTLFSALET
-341 IAQQFTQLY
+341 IAQQFTQLH
-350 GEIRSH
+350 GAIRSH

-365 SQLKAQSGQVSF
+365 SQLKARSGQVSF

-417 ALQYQVFD
+417 ALQYQIFD
-425 DIYHAADNDPDTLL
+425 DIYHAADNNPDTLL

-489 TLYTAAEHDDPQGA
+489 ALYTAAEHTDTQGA
-503 FAHAAPGADNPLPYQ
+503 FAYAAPGADNPLPYQ
-518 PVQAHGHEKHWQTA
+518 PVRAHGHEKLWQVA
-532 GQPAP
+532 KQPAP

-559 QTAECIATLLAD
+559 QAAECIATLLAD
-571 PTAGFAA
+571 PTAVFAE
-578 DGKDPKPVQPKDI
+578 DGKNPKPVQPKDI
-591 AILVRDRHEAASI
+591 AILVRDRFEAASI
-604 RQALNRRQLR
+604 RQSLHRRQLR
-614 SVFLSA
+614 SVFLSER
-620 QDSVYASEE
+620 DSVYTSHE
-629 ARELLLWLEAVAEPE
+629 ARDLLLWLEAVADPE
-644 DARRLRVALALPL
+644 DAHRLRVALALPL
-657 LRQTLSALD
+657 LGQSLSILD
-666 AFNQDEAAWEA
+666 AFNQDETAWEA

-696 MLHHG
+696 MLHHS

-748 REAIAAGSDQSGAHI
+748 HEAIAAGSDQSDAHI

-795 TSKAARASPFTVTHS
+795 TCKAAKTSPFTVTHS

-815 AIRWESGDTAAAERA
+815 AIHWESGDTTAAERA

-837 LLYVALSRAEHA
+837 LLYVALTRAEHA

-899 ETLANDIPTTLAVQ
+899 EMLTNNIPTTLAVQ
-913 HCNNT
+913 RYNNT

-974 SFLHDQLQHLA
+974 TFLHDQLQRLA
-985 QNGFAQTGQDLFA
+985 QNGFAQTGQDHFA
-998 ERLRKAC
+998 EQLHKAC
-1005 TQADLSN
+1005 TQASLSD
-1012 WAEETAE
+1012 WVEETAE

-1037 DLTDYQSEMAFWF
+1037 DLTDFQSEMAFWF

-1089 VDLVFSHAGRYYVL
+1089 MDLVFSHAGRYYVL
-1103 DYKSNVLGGG
+1103 DYKSNVLGSG

-1145 LRQRMGNSYRP
+1145 LRQRMGSSYRP

-1162 TLFFFLRGLRG
+1162 TLFFFLRGLQG

-1199 RIAQP
+1199 RIAQPCASP

>member
-1 MAGAPMTTILD
+1 MTTILD
-12 PLHLPLHGSR
+12 SLNLPLHGSR

-44 LGHGAEGERFARAL
+44 LGHGAEGECFARAL

-82 RLQSAARYFLG
+82 RLQTAARYFRSPG
-93 SDHATPPDPFLE
+93 HATQPDPFLE
-105 TLLADYSSPKTRAQ
+105 TLLADYSNPKARAQ
-119 AAHQLVLAA
+119 AAHQLALAA

-134 AIFTIDA
+134 AISTIDA

-186 EPALSEVIQL
+186 EPALSEVLQL
-196 FSSPDKVRQET
+196 FSCPEKVRQET
-207 ETLCRLDPPL
+207 EALCKLDPPL

-225 DWLPAAVTAPRRQLA
+225 DWLPAAATAPRRQLA
-240 ALKAQ
+240 TLKAQ

-258 GLVNGPKANNPLNGN
+258 TLLQSTQNPLNGN
-273 SLSAAIVTRTL
+273 SMKAESVANHLIALREWVDEP
-284 AALRDWADHSDIL
+284 AALCPAYL
-297 IPDEPDKCQ
+297 DKCQ
-306 RLSASKLPDYC
+306 RLTAANLPSYC
-317 KNKPPLV
+317 NKNETITPPR
-324 VHPAAELL
+324 AAALL
-332 DTLLSELEA
+332 NNIFTELET
-341 IAQQFTQLY
+341 IAQQFTHLH
-350 GEIRSH
+350 GEIRTH

-377 TDYQQRLAGVLHD
+377 TDYQQRLARVLHD
-390 KTQGPALAARLRQ
+390 NTQGPPLAARLRQ

-417 ALQYQVFD
+417 ALQYQIFD
-425 DIYHAADNDPDTLL
+425 DIYHAADNNPDTLL

-471 YALGINYRS
+471 YALGTNYRS

-489 TLYTAAEHDDPQGA
+489 ALYIAAEHDDPQGA
-503 FAHAAPGADNPLPYQ
+503 FAYGAPGADNPLPYQ
-518 PVQAHGHEKHWQTA
+518 PVQAHGHKKIWRVN
-532 GQPAP
+532 GKSAP
-537 ALTFWAATESLTK
+537 ALTFWGAREKLNKGDYLERCAAQ
-550 DHYKALLSE
+550 A
-559 QTAECIATLLAD
+559 AECIAGLLNNPEAEFAQEGE
-571 PTAGFAA
+571 PTRRLKA
-578 DGKDPKPVQPKDI
+578 KDI

-620 QDSVYASEE
+620 RDSVYASEE
-629 ARELLLWLEAVAEPE
+629 ARELPLWLEAVAAPE

-657 LRQTLSALD
+657 LGQPLNTLD
-666 AFNQDEAAWEA
+666 AFNQNETTWEA

-696 MLHHG
+696 MLHHS

-748 REAIAAGSDQSGAHI
+748 REAIAAGSDQSDAHI

-795 TSKAARASPFTVTHS
+795 TRKAAKASPFTVSYS
-810 AEGQP
+810 AEGQS
-815 AIRWESGDTAAAERA
+815 AIHWESGDTAVAERA

-837 LLYVALSRAEHA
+837 LLYVALTRAEHA
-849 LWLGLAAPK
+849 LWLGLATPK
-858 NAGTPIFASSAIAH
+858 TAGTPIFADSAIAH
-872 LLGSERP
+872 LLGSQCP
-879 ARDLATLLEDCARL
+879 VRDLATLLADCARR
-893 SPEIRV
+893 SPEIVV
-899 ETLANDIPTTLAVQ
+899 ETLPDDIPTTLAVQ
-913 HCNNT
+913 HDNNAH
-918 LNPPAEYTASF
+918 NPPAEYTASF

-941 VRDLAADPSAPLT
+941 VRGLPADPSAPLT

-967 PQGRNAG
+967 PQGMNAG
-974 SFLHDQLQHLA
+974 TFLHDQLQRLA
-985 QNGFAQTGQDLFA
+985 LTGYAQTGLDYFA
-998 ERLRKAC
+998 EQLHKAC
-1005 TQADLSN
+1005 IQAGLSD

-1031 LPATLH
+1031 LTATLC
-1037 DLTDYQSEMAFWF
+1037 DLRDTQSEMAFWF
-1050 PSDAL
+1050 PSDTL
-1055 RSDDLDRLCKQ
+1055 RSDDLDRLCQQ
-1066 HIFPGAERPK
+1066 HIFPGADRPR
-1076 LPQRVIHGMMRGF
+1076 LPQRVVHGMMRGF
-1089 VDLVFSHAGRYYVL
+1089 MDLVFEQGGRYYVL
-1103 DYKSNVLGGG
+1103 DYKSNVLGCE
-1113 DAEYHAEA
+1113 DANYHAEA
-1121 LRDATLGHR
+1121 LRIATLSHR

-1145 LRQRMGNSYRP
+1145 LRQRMGSHYRP
-1156 ATQLGG
+1156 ETHLGG
-1162 TLFFFLRGLRG
+1162 TLFFFLRGLQG

-1180 LPADLALLD
+1180 LPANLTLLD
-1189 ALDGLFGLPQ
+1189 ALDNLFGLPQ
-1199 RIAQP
+1199 RATQP

>member
-1 MAGAPMTTILD
+1 MTTILD
-12 PLHLPLHGSR
+12 PLHLPLRGSR

-44 LGHGAEGERFARAL
+44 LGHGRKDECFTRAL

-82 RLQSAARYFLG
+82 RLQHAAQYFRRT
-93 SDHATPPDPFLE
+93 DTPAEPDAFLE
-105 TLLADYSSPKTRAQ
+105 ALLADHPDPKARAQ

-165 ETDLRDDAVRDFWR
+165 ETDLRNDAVRDFWR
-179 QEIYPLS
+179 QEIYPLT
-186 EPALSEVIQL
+186 EPALSEVLQL
-196 FSSPDKVRQET
+196 FSSPDKVQQET
-207 ETLCRLDPPL
+207 DALRRLDPPL
-217 PAPKSTLA
+217 PTPVSTLA

-240 ALKAQ
+240 ALKVQ

-258 GLVNGPKANNPLNGN
+258 GILQGPKSSNPLNGK
-273 SLSAAIVTRTL
+273 SISVAIVTRTL
-284 AALRDWADHSDIL
+284 AALRGWADRPEIL
-297 IPDEPDKCQ
+297 LPDELAMCQ
-306 RLSASKLPDYC
+306 RLTASNLPSYC
-317 KNKPPLV
+317 NKNQTITPP
-324 VHPAAELL
+324 PAAEVL
-332 DTLLSELEA
+332 DTLFSALEA
-341 IAQQFTQLY
+341 IAQQFTQLH
-350 GEIRSH
+350 GAIRSH

-365 SQLKAQSGQVSF
+365 SQLKARSGQVSF

-390 KTQGPALAARLRQ
+390 KIQGPALAARLRQ

-417 ALQYQVFD
+417 ALQYQIFD
-425 DIYHAADNDPDTLL
+425 DIYHAADNAPDTLL

-489 TLYTAAEHDDPQGA
+489 ALYTAAEHTDTQGA
-503 FAHAAPGADNPLPYQ
+503 FAYAAPGADNPLPYQ
-518 PVQAHGHEKHWQTA
+518 PVRAHGHEKLWQVA
-532 GQPAP
+532 KQPAP

-559 QTAECIATLLAD
+559 QAAECIATLLTD
-571 PTAGFAA
+571 PTAVFAE

-591 AILVRDRHEAASI
+591 AILVRDRFEAASI
-604 RQALNRRQLR
+604 RQALHRRQLR
-614 SVFLSA
+614 SVFLSER
-620 QDSVYASEE
+620 DSVYTSHE
-629 ARELLLWLEAVAEPE
+629 ARDLLLWLEAVADPE

-657 LRQTLSALD
+657 LGQPLSILD
-666 AFNQDEAAWEA
+666 AFNQDETAWEA

-696 MLHHG
+696 MLHHS

-748 REAIAAGSDQSGAHI
+748 HEAIAAGSDQNDAHI

-810 AEGQP
+810 AAGQP
-815 AIRWESGDTAAAERA
+815 AIHWESGDTTAAERA

-837 LLYVALSRAEHA
+837 LLYVALTRAEHA

-899 ETLANDIPTTLAVQ
+899 EMLTNNIPTTLAVQ
-913 HCNNT
+913 HYNNT
-918 LNPPAEYTASF
+918 LNPPAEYTTSF

-974 SFLHDQLQHLA
+974 SFLHDQLQRLA

-998 ERLRKAC
+998 EQLHKAC
-1005 TQADLSN
+1005 TQAGLSD
-1012 WAEETAE
+1012 WAEESAE
-1019 WLQAIVHSPLAP
+1019 WLQAIIHSPLAP

-1066 HIFPGAERPK
+1066 HVFPGAERPK

-1089 VDLVFSHAGRYYVL
+1089 MDLIFSHAGRYYVL

-1113 DAEYHAEA
+1113 DAEYHAGA

-1145 LRQRMGNSYRP
+1145 LRQRMGSSYRP

-1162 TLFFFLRGLRG
+1162 TLFFFLRGLHG

-1189 ALDGLFGLPQ
+1189 ALDDLFGLPQ
-1199 RIAQP
+1199 RIAQPCVSP

>member
-1 MAGAPMTTILD
+1 MTTILD
-12 PLHLPLHGSR
+12 PLHLPLRGSR

-44 LGHGAEGERFARAL
+44 LGHGREDECFTRAL

-82 RLQSAARYFLG
+82 RLQHAAQYFRRT
-93 SDHATPPDPFLE
+93 DTPAEPDAFLE
-105 TLLADYSSPKTRAQ
+105 ALLADHPDPKARAQ

-165 ETDLRDDAVRDFWR
+165 ETDLRNDAVRDFWR
-179 QEIYPLS
+179 QEIYPLT
-186 EPALSEVIQL
+186 EPALSEVLQL
-196 FSSPDKVRQET
+196 FSSPDKVQQET
-207 ETLCRLDPPL
+207 DALRRLDPPL
-217 PAPKSTLA
+217 PAPVSTLA

-240 ALKAQ
+240 ALKLQ

-258 GLVNGPKANNPLNGN
+258 GILQGPKSSNPLNGK
-273 SLSAAIVTRTL
+273 SISVAIVTRTL
-284 AALRDWADHSDIL
+284 AALRGWADHPEIL
-297 IPDEPDKCQ
+297 LPDELAMCQ
-306 RLSASKLPDYC
+306 RLTASNLPSYC
-317 KNKPPLV
+317 NKNQTITPP
-324 VHPAAELL
+324 PAAEVL
-332 DTLLSELEA
+332 DTLFSALET
-341 IAQQFTQLY
+341 IAQQFTQLH
-350 GEIRSH
+350 GAIRSH

-365 SQLKAQSGQVSF
+365 SQLKARSGQVSF

-417 ALQYQVFD
+417 ALQYQIFD
-425 DIYHAADNDPDTLL
+425 DIYHAADNDPGTLL

-489 TLYTAAEHDDPQGA
+489 ALYTAAEHTDTQGA
-503 FAHAAPGADNPLPYQ
+503 FAYAAQGADNPLPYQ
-518 PVQAHGHEKHWQTA
+518 PVRAHGHEKLWQVA
-532 GQPAP
+532 KQPAP
-537 ALTFWAATESLTK
+537 ALTFWAASESLTK

-559 QTAECIATLLAD
+559 QAAECIATLLAD
-571 PTAGFAA
+571 PTAVFAE

-591 AILVRDRHEAASI
+591 AILVRDRFEAASI
-604 RQALNRRQLR
+604 RQALHRRQLR
-614 SVFLSA
+614 SVFLSER
-620 QDSVYASEE
+620 DSVYTSHE
-629 ARELLLWLEAVAEPE
+629 ARDLLLWLEAVADPE

-657 LRQTLSALD
+657 LGQSLSILD
-666 AFNQDEAAWEA
+666 AFNQDETAWEA
-677 QLEQFQDLSRQ
+677 QLEQFQELSRQ

-696 MLHHG
+696 MLHHS

-748 REAIAAGSDQSGAHI
+748 HEAIAAGSDQSDAHI

-795 TSKAARASPFTVTHS
+795 TCKAAKTSPFTVTHS
-810 AEGQP
+810 AAGQP
-815 AIRWESGDTAAAERA
+815 AIHWESGDTTAAERA

-837 LLYVALSRAEHA
+837 LLYVALTRAEHA

-899 ETLANDIPTTLAVQ
+899 ERLTNNIPTTLAVQ
-913 HCNNT
+913 HYNNT
-918 LNPPAEYTASF
+918 LNPPAEYPASF

-974 SFLHDQLQHLA
+974 TFLHDQLQRLA
-985 QNGFAQTGQDLFA
+985 QNGFAQTGQDHFA
-998 ERLRKAC
+998 EQLHKAC
-1005 TQADLSN
+1005 TQAGLSD
-1012 WAEETAE
+1012 WVEETAE

-1037 DLTDYQSEMAFWF
+1037 DLTDFQSEMAFWF

-1089 VDLVFSHAGRYYVL
+1089 MDLVFSHAGRYYVL
-1103 DYKSNVLGGG
+1103 DYKSNVLGSG

-1145 LRQRMGNSYRP
+1145 LRQRMGSSYRP

-1199 RIAQP
+1199 RIAQPCASP